1 MTADDVREKEV
12 WQIWV
17 GEDKVG
23 KVRILDFILSEDKK
37 PLEGGSPWLPWRTVK
52 SRSDGSLDGSWERWE
67 ESEGTAALTMSKI
80 WGWRW

>member
-17 GEDKVG
+17 GKDMVG

-37 PLEGGSPWLPWRTVK
+37 PFIGGWVPLVALENC
-52 SRSDGSLDGSWERWE
+52 E
-67 ESEGTAALTMSKI
+67 EQE
-80 WGWRW
+80 